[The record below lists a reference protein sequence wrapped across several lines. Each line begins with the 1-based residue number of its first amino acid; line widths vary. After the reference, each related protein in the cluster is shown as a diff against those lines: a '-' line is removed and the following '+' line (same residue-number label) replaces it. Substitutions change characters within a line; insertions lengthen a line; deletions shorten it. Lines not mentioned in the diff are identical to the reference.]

1 MTLTSRY
8 PLPSPT
14 ITSSKASGYFHLSLI
29 KLRTSDLICSL
40 MYLSVSVCASVHY
53 LLSLLRLSPR
63 LGTQWVLNTCLLP
76 MGVQAIWGQS
86 STASPAVQ

>member
-8 PLPSPT
+8 PLLSPT
-14 ITSSKASGYFHLSLI
+14 VTSSKAFDYLSLI
-29 KLRTSDLICSL
+29 KLRTSDLIYSL
-40 MYLSVSVCASVHY
+40 MYLSVSVCA
-53 LLSLLRLSPR
+53 LFIICFLSCKLSPR

-86 STASPAVQ
+86 STSSPAVQ